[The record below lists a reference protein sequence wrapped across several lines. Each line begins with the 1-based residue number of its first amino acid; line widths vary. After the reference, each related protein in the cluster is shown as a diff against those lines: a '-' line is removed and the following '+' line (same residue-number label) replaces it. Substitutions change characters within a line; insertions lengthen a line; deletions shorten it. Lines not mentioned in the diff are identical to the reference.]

1 MRDENHPT
9 PEALL
14 SLPIITMAEQTQV
27 RGHRKERV
35 GEVVSD
41 KMSKTIVVRVERRFR
56 HPGVGKVVT
65 SYGKFYAHDEGEIA
79 GVGDLVRIQETRPLS
94 RSKRWRLVQV
104 LNRDGSVKAESK

>member
-1 MRDENHPT
+1 
-9 PEALL
+9 
-14 SLPIITMAEQTQV
+14 MAEQTQV

-56 HPGVGKVVT
+56 HAAIGKVVT
-65 SYGKFYAHDEGEIA
+65 SFGKFYVHDEGEIA

-94 RSKRWRLVQV
+94 RTKRWRLVQV